1 MTTQSGLRSPV
12 SRDASS
18 PRPKFDSELLKAY
31 MKKLLSSTFQNA
43 TWPDAKEKDRVK
55 GWIKDIGGRV
65 KDRMTEIQP
74 KGL

>member
-1 MTTQSGLRSPV
+1 
-12 SRDASS
+12 
-18 PRPKFDSELLKAY
+18 